1 MGAPVLNAA
10 VTDVSVSGGLE
21 IGRKLFR
28 VGLAWC
34 TYTGVRCT
42 YTDQRRH
49 HMSTIT
55 STRTTKAGVTLNT
68 HACGTQSV
76 VHPVGGDFHDK
87 WCETCQSG
95 WLWDMTHN
103 A

>member
-1 MGAPVLNAA
+1 
-10 VTDVSVSGGLE
+10 
-21 IGRKLFR
+21 
-28 VGLAWC
+28 
-34 TYTGVRCT
+34 
-42 YTDQRRH
+42 
-49 HMSTIT
+49 MSTIT

-68 HACGTQSV
+68 HACGTESV

-87 WCETCQSG
+87 WCDTCQSG